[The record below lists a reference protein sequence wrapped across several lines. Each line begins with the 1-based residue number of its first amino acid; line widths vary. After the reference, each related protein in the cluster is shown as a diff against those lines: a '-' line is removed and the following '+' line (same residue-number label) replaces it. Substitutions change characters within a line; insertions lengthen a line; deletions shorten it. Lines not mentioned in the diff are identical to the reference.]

1 MIVSSTQTESD
12 RQPLERQGATPR
24 PNATPPARRKPLRLA
39 VPTLLALLAALAA
52 APAAAQTVTTLVS
65 NIGQGNDAFGE
76 TSSTRKVAQG
86 FTTGSNATG
95 YTLSSIDIVS
105 ENSNAFTAAVYTVN
119 ASGQPDT
126 LVASL
131 TSPGSFAAGTLTF
144 TAPAS
149 TTLAAST
156 EYSVVMQGVT
166 FTVSLDA
173 TTSDAEDSGAAAG
186 WSIAN
191 AFHLTTSATGP
202 WSENNAG
209 RSIRIAV
216 KGYANT
222 AAAAT
227 LISNSGQTQATL
239 SLPATCRPAA
249 AASPPG
255 VQRRPATRSPAST
268 SSSVIPRDD
277 DVHRQHLHGQRQRP
291 SLTRRSRLLT
301 APTGF
306 AAGTLVFT
314 APASTDTRREY
325 DLRRASPEPRRA
337 TTCQFRSAASADAED
352 SGAAAGW
359 SIADAYDLKN
369 TGGVQTAF
377 APLKGSSQLRHRQHR
392 PRSSRGQPRPARP
405 PPRARTSAPT
415 RSHRDGSDRPA
426 ALHEAKVITG
436 RRRPGRGP
444 RRARRQR
451 RLHRAAP
458 RAWM

>member
-24 PNATPPARRKPLRLA
+24 PNAPPPAHRKPLRLA
-39 VPTLLALLAALAA
+39 APALLALLAALAA
-52 APAAAQTVTTLVS
+52 APAAAQTTVTLVS
-65 NIGQGNDAFGE
+65 NTGQGNDAFGE

-105 ENSNAFTAAVYTVN
+105 ESSNAFTAAVYTVN

-173 TTSDAEDSGAAAG
+173 TTSDAEDSDAAAG

-191 AFHLTTSATGP
+191 AFHLTTSASSP

-216 KGYANT
+216 KGYANP

-227 LISNSGQTQATL
+227 LVSNRGQTQ
-239 SLPATCRPAA
+239 
-249 AASPPG
+249 
-255 VQRRPATRSPAST
+255 
-268 SSSVIPRDD
+268 
-277 DVHRQHLHGQRQRP
+277 
-291 SLTRRSRLLT
+291 
-301 APTGF
+301 
-306 AAGTLVFT
+306 
-314 APASTDTRREY
+314 
-325 DLRRASPEPRRA
+325 
-337 TTCQFRSAASADAED
+337 
-352 SGAAAGW
+352 
-359 SIADAYDLKN
+359 SIGY
-369 TGGVQTAF
+369 
-377 APLKGSSQLRHRQHR
+377 
-392 PRSSRGQPRPARP
+392 
-405 PPRARTSAPT
+405 
-415 RSHRDGSDRPA
+415 
-426 ALHEAKVITG
+426 
-436 RRRPGRGP
+436 
-444 RRARRQR
+444 
-451 RLHRAAP
+451 
-458 RAWM
+458 